1 MRTKWNALMN
11 FLIKSKHHRATS
23 CYYYLSHRSI
33 RRIAMMHDLQITS
46 KQLCARTSFIYISA
60 RFDKKN
66 KIKNPK
72 EIEDTYFVRV
82 FNWYRKGENNEME
95 FRTFPP
101 RAKHGCRFFVFS
113 PTSNI
118 HFSR

>member
-1 MRTKWNALMN
+1 
-11 FLIKSKHHRATS
+11 
-23 CYYYLSHRSI
+23 
-33 RRIAMMHDLQITS
+33 MMHDLQITS
-46 KQLCARTSFIYISA
+46 KQLCAKTSFIYISA

-95 FRTFPP
+95 FRIFPP